1 MKSLKIPIL
10 IILACATLTSCAKK
24 STSTPIEVQT
34 QANDQ
39 SEILQ
44 LYKDAITTLQDELK
58 SLKEESYILTTEYEM
73 KIRDLEERIESLTT
87 SKDTSPDINHN
98 TPHQNLTTESP
109 ATNYKYTITNNG
121 AVITKYIGTSDNVQI
136 PTSIEGRPVIKIY
149 EYAFSGTNVK
159 SVTIPE
165 GVQEIDWF
173 AFYNCSSLQKVY
185 IPSSI
190 TSIGYGAFD
199 YCASALTIFC
209 YADSYAQKYAQSFG
223 IKYSNQ

>member
-1 MKSLKIPIL
+1 MKSLKILIL

-87 SKDTSPDINHN
+87 SKETAPDATPD

-109 ATNYKYTITNNG
+109 AVNYKYTITNNG

-199 YCASALTIFC
+199 YCASTLTIFC
-209 YADSYAQKYAQSFG
+209 YADSYAQKYAHSFG